1 MDRES
6 LNRELDMTEEE
17 LDALAASFEE
27 GTWDRS
33 EYGNAV
39 RATVILADN
48 ELPMPKKGMAVSAET
63 IASWVDPHESGMLPE
78 GYAFDG
84 PVRPGHPE

>member
-1 MDRES
+1 
-6 LNRELDMTEEE
+6 
-17 LDALAASFEE
+17 
-27 GTWDRS
+27 
-33 EYGNAV
+33 
-39 RATVILADN
+39 
-48 ELPMPKKGMAVSAET
+48 MPKKGMAVSAET

>member
-1 MDRES
+1 MDRET

-33 EYGNAV
+33 EYCNAA
-39 RATVILADN
+39 RAAVILADN
-48 ELPMPKKGMAVSAET
+48 ELPMAENGMAASAET
-63 IASWVDPHESGMLPE
+63 IAN
-78 GYAFDG
+78 
-84 PVRPGHPE
+84 